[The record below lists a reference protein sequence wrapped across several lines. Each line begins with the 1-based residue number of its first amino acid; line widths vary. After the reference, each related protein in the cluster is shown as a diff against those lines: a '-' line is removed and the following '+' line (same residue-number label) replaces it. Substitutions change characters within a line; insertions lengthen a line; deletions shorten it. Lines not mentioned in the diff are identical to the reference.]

1 MKVTAKNHDDVSALL
16 TVTLEKSDYKEK
28 VDKQL
33 INYAKNAQV
42 PGFRKGKVP
51 LSMVKKQYEAGIAFE
66 EINKQVSDALNNYV
80 NENKLRLVGQPVP
93 QPVNELDYNA
103 AQIEVAFEVG
113 YEPEFTIDLS
123 KYEAPHYKVEA
134 SDKEITKS
142 IENMQKRFAEQVPQ
156 DKITKDS
163 YIALEI
169 SQVVEE
175 DAEGEHNH
183 HPKNATITAE
193 NKEAFKLVKALKMD
207 GSVKVSKETLAENE
221 ELAKELGFSKEE
233 VEHLHHAELE
243 VKVKDFYSLNL
254 AELNQELFDK
264 VYGEGTI
271 KSEEELKEKVKSE
284 LDEYFQQNADVHYVN
299 KVLEQVTEKEEV
311 KLPEDFL
318 VKWLLFSNQN
328 IQSEEHAK
336 EVLNAEK
343 NQLRYQII
351 EGKLMTDNEIQL
363 DYADV
368 LAQAEQ
374 LVRNQLAIYGIH
386 HLGDEEIQ
394 KYAVEMLKDQE
405 QVRQISSE
413 VAMAK
418 LKDVILEKGGK
429 KETKISHDEFL
440 EELKK

>member
-1 MKVTAKNHDDVSALL
+1 MNVTATNHDEVSALL
-16 TVTLEKSDYKEK
+16 TVTLDKSDYKDK
-28 VDKQL
+28 VEKQL

-51 LSMVKKQYEAGIAFE
+51 LSMVRKQYEAGIAFE

-80 NENKLRLVGQPVP
+80 NDNKLRLVGQPVP
-93 QPVNELDYNA
+93 QPVEELDHTA
-103 AQIEVAFEVG
+103 DQLSVGFEVG

-134 SDKEITKS
+134 SEKEIGQS

-156 DKITKDS
+156 DAIGEDTTIS
-163 YIALEI
+163 LEI

-175 DAEGEHNH
+175 DAEGAHNH
-183 HPKNATITAE
+183 PPKNVTIDATR
-193 NKEAFKLVKALKMD
+193 KEAFKLVKDLKMD
-207 GSVKVSKETLAENE
+207 GSVKVSKADLESNE
-221 ELAKELGFSKEE
+221 ELAKELSFTKEE
-233 VEHLHHAELE
+233 VEHLHHDQIE
-243 VKVKDFYSLNL
+243 VKVKDFFGLKL

-271 KSEEELKEKVKSE
+271 KSEEELKEKVKAE
-284 LDEYFQQNADVHYVN
+284 LDEYFQQNADVHFVN
-299 KVLEQVTEKEEV
+299 KVLAQVTEKEDV

-318 VKWLLFSNQN
+318 VKWLVFSNEN
-328 IQSEEHAK
+328 VTTEEQAK
-336 EVLNAEK
+336 EILETEK
-343 NQLRYQII
+343 SQLKYQIL
-351 EGKLMTDNEIQL
+351 EGKLMTDNDIKL
-363 DYADV
+363 DYTDV

-386 HLGDEEIQ
+386 HLPDEEVQ

-413 VAMAK
+413 VGMAK
-418 LKDVILEKGGK
+418 LKDVILEKASK
-429 KETKISHDEFL
+429 KETVISHDEFL

>member
-1 MKVTAKNHDDVSALL
+1 MKVTAQNHDDVSALL

-28 VDKQL
+28 VEKQL

-51 LSMVKKQYEAGIAFE
+51 LSMVRRQYEAGIAFE
-66 EINKQVSDALNNYV
+66 EINKQVSDALNGYV

-93 QPVNELDYNA
+93 QPVNEFDYNA
-103 AQIEVAFEVG
+103 DQLEVAFEVG

-134 SDKEITKS
+134 SEKEISKS
-142 IENMQKRFAEQVPQ
+142 IENMQKRFAEQEPQ
-156 DKITKDS
+156 EKINKDS
-163 YIALEI
+163 YIALETA
-169 SQVVEE
+169 QVVEE
-175 DAEGEHNH
+175 GAEGEHNH
-183 HPKNATITAE
+183 QPKNTVITAE
-193 NKEAFKLVKALKMD
+193 NKEAFKLVKSLKMD
-207 GSVKVSKETLAENE
+207 GTVKVSKETLAGNE
-221 ELAKELGFSKEE
+221 ELAKELGFSKDE
-233 VEHLHHAELE
+233 VEHLHHNEVE
-243 VKVKDFYSLNL
+243 VKVKDFYSLKL

-264 VYGEGTI
+264 VYGEGNIT
-271 KSEEELKEKVKSE
+271 SEEALKEKVKSE
-284 LDEYFQQNADVHYVN
+284 LDEYFQQNADVHFVN

-311 KLPEDFL
+311 KLPEAFL
-318 VKWLLFSNQN
+318 VKWLVFSNQN
-328 IQSEEHAK
+328 IQSEEQAK
-336 EVLNAEK
+336 EILEAEK
-343 NQLRYQII
+343 NQLKYQII
-351 EGKLMTDNEIQL
+351 EGKLMTDNDVKI

-394 KYAVEMLKDQE
+394 SYAVEMLKDQE

-418 LKDVILEKGGK
+418 LKDVILEKADK
-429 KETKISHDEFL
+429 KETVISHDEFL

>member
-1 MKVTAKNHDDVSALL
+1 MNVTAQNHDDVSALL
-16 TVTLEKSDYKEK
+16 TVTLEKSDYKDK
-28 VDKQL
+28 VEKQL

-51 LSMVKKQYEAGIAFE
+51 LSMVRKQYEAGIAFE
-66 EINKQVSDALNNYV
+66 EINKQVSDALNNYI

-93 QPVNELDYNA
+93 QPVNDFNHNA
-103 AQIEVAFEVG
+103 EKLEVAFEVG
-113 YEPEFTIDLS
+113 FEPEFSIDLS

-134 SDKEITKS
+134 SEKEINKS

-163 YIALEI
+163 YVSLEI
-169 SQVVEE
+169 TQVVEE
-175 DAEGEHNH
+175 GAEGEHNH
-183 HPKNATITAE
+183 APKMATITAE
-193 NKEAFKLVKALKMD
+193 NKAAFKLVKSLKMD
-207 GSVKVSKETLAENE
+207 ESVKVSKETLTGDET
-221 ELAKELGFSKEE
+221 LAKELGFSKEE
-233 VEHLHHAELE
+233 AEHLHHAEVE

-264 VYGEGTI
+264 VYGEGNI
-271 KSEEELKEKVKSE
+271 KTEEELKEKVKSE
-284 LDEYFQQNADVHYVN
+284 LDEYFQQNADVHFVN
-299 KVLEQVTEKEEV
+299 KILEQVSEKEEV

-328 IQSEEHAK
+328 IQNEEQAK
-336 EVLNAEK
+336 EILAAEK
-343 NQLRYQII
+343 NQLKYQII
-351 EGKLMTDNEIQL
+351 EGKLMSENEIQL

-374 LVRNQLAIYGIH
+374 LVTNQLAIYGIH

-413 VAMAK
+413 VAMTK
-418 LKDVILEKGGK
+418 LKDVILEKATK
-429 KETKISHDEFL
+429 KETQISHDEFL